1 MTNVHA
7 SCMMQP
13 HVQSVIFC
21 SVVVQLDDGLEISLL
36 PQTGLRGKTW
46 PTSKMCLRYE
56 RLLLNEDVAIAL
68 VTRGHH
74 ETV

>member
-7 SCMMQP
+7 TP
-13 HVQSVIFC
+13 RPIC

-56 RLLLNEDVAIAL
+56 RLLLNEDVTIAL
-68 VTRGHH
+68 VTSGHH